1 MTKEEAI
8 IHLTEAR
15 KYPVAYTLEEQ
26 EAYEMA
32 ISALRE
38 QEEYESLKNS
48 YAQLQA
54 SFDQIYESNMAMG
67 VVIKSLREQCVLD
80 ATKTSGWISVEE
92 RLPKEFVSVL
102 VYMPEERPLPTVHEG
117 FLAREGV
124 WYANHFDREPM
135 EITHWMPLPEAPKEE

>member
-1 MTKEEAI
+1 MRREKAI
-8 IHLTEAR
+8 N
-15 KYPVAYTLEEQ
+15 VLED
-26 EAYEMA
+26 ALSRAVFMDDIDVLEMA

-38 QEEYESLKNS
+38 Q
-48 YAQLQA
+48 
-54 SFDQIYESNMAMG
+54 
-67 VVIKSLREQCVLD
+67 CVRD

-135 EITHWMPLPEAPKEE
+135 EITHWMPLPEPPEVEV